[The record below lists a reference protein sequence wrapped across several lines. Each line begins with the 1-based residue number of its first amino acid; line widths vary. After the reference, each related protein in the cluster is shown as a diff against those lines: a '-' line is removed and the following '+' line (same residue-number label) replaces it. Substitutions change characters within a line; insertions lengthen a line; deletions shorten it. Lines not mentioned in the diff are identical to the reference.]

1 MIRGRW
7 YVLYGASDYASPPRD
22 QISALLKQ
30 MTIFSSRICCS
41 FFPLLELQT
50 EGAAQHDIDWNVVVC
65 LSNLIKDHSCE
76 RPCWL
81 HTFLLTVLFQCPS
94 KLIRNLLK
102 LDFTWASYRRH
113 MAWWPLCFQFGHVN
127 TACVMNFKANPW
139 TYFQWVFW
147 ITSEYVICLKKSSD
161 WCDTVVLMKYPHL
174 NFLLEVIE
182 EVATYLLLSPA

>member
-1 MIRGRW
+1 MYYTVPPTMPLPPEIRFQFFWNRW
-7 YVLYGASDYASPPRD
+7 PYFPPVFAVL
-22 QISALLKQ
+22 
-30 MTIFSSRICCS
+30 

-50 EGAAQHDIDWNVVVC
+50 EGAAQHDIDCNVVVC

-102 LDFTWASYRRH
+102 LDFTWASYRCH
-113 MAWWPLCFQFGHVN
+113 MAQWPLCFQFGHVN
-127 TACVMNFKANPW
+127 MACVMNFKTNPW

-147 ITSEYVICLKKSSD
+147 ITSEYVVCLKESSD